1 MDHHAHAH
9 LFDEGRPE
17 NKEQNSGRRPGCDG
31 VFPRTRSISPT
42 SYVMPLAFVRA
53 WQVAGGYGVGSVG
66 TAIPYVHQTADHKE
80 KYIRYSAKL
89 LEQPLLEIYKSR

>member
-1 MDHHAHAH
+1 
-9 LFDEGRPE
+9 
-17 NKEQNSGRRPGCDG
+17 
-31 VFPRTRSISPT
+31 
-42 SYVMPLAFVRA
+42 MPLAFVRA